1 MGPYGGGEKRWGYLQ
16 TFSTMVNETMK
27 FKGNQVPIAIFL
39 SSIDF
44 KGYIKTNGFMI
55 NHTKLK
61 LTNGVPDKECL
72 ESQITKLWLGFI
84 DFLNKHK

>member
-1 MGPYGGGEKRWGYLQ
+1 
-16 TFSTMVNETMK
+16 
-27 FKGNQVPIAIFL
+27 
-39 SSIDF
+39 
-44 KGYIKTNGFMI
+44 MI